1 LPAEAGAGGEAV
13 FHDAAPDGATG
24 LTAADKAALR
34 GFLDLL

>member
-13 FHDAAPDGATG
+13 CHDAAPDGATG
-24 LTAADKAALR
+24 LTAGDKAVLR